1 MKQSI
6 CIIVFF
12 VLGCITIPAQN
23 KDFELG
29 TDASIR
35 FQQQSGYFNFSD
47 PEAINIKVAIW
58 GWVKYPGKYTV
69 PSYTTVSDLLS
80 YAGGPTDAT
89 NLEDLRI
96 YRSLSDSSHSLINV
110 SYEDVFLEKRINGKL
125 SKIPKLEA
133 GDILV
138 VPGEPKIYTREK
150 VSMWTSV
157 FGGLISLAILVLNIV
172 K

>member
-1 MKQSI
+1 MKF
-6 CIIVFF
+6 CISVMLFIVAG
-12 VLGCITIPAQN
+12 LITIQAQV
-23 KDFELG
+23 KDVELG
-29 TDASIR
+29 VDASLR

-58 GWVKYPGKYTV
+58 GWIKYPGRYVV
-69 PSYTTVSDLLS
+69 PSYSTVSDLLS

-96 YRSLSDSSHSLINV
+96 YRTMADSSHTLITF
-110 SYEDVFLEKRINGKL
+110 SYGDVFLEKKLEKGK
-125 SKIPKLEA
+125 SIPRLEA

-138 VPGEPKIYTREK
+138 VPGEPRIYARER
-150 VSMWTSV
+150 VAMWTSI
-157 FGGLISLAILVLNIV
+157 FSGLISLTILIINIV